1 MNASRTDCVNRA
13 YDKLNANGVGVRLD
27 DVA

>member
-1 MNASRTDCVNRA
+1 MNATRTDCVNRA
-13 YDKLNANGVGVRLD
+13 YDKLNANGVGVKLD

>member
-1 MNASRTDCVNRA
+1 MNAARTDLVKKA
-13 YDKLNANGVGVRLD
+13 FDKLNANGVGVKLD